1 MSVFRLPTNSRKYSP
16 NISPEFSFSTIKN
29 SKWSRC
35 TKKKNDVAILI
46 FGTNDCQDK
55 FANRV
60 NENLKFSLRNL
71 PFRCWK
77 NRLWDTCKK
86 KSTLRR
92 LVADQISNPFESLLK
107 ISTRIIRKL
116 ITPFV
121 NWSEERATKS
131 NKESRSDLNS
141 DQGSK
146 IPFKLHARTRSRA
159 LTNN

>member
-1 MSVFRLPTNSRKYSP
+1 MSVFRLPSNSRKYSP

-35 TKKKNDVAILI
+35 TKKITMSRFSCLERMIVKISLRI
-46 FGTNDCQDK
+46 
-55 FANRV
+55 
-60 NENLKFSLRNL
+60 ELMKFSLRNL

-107 ISTRIIRKL
+107 ISIRIIRKL

-131 NKESRSDLNS
+131 NKESRSE
-141 DQGSK
+141 
-146 IPFKLHARTRSRA
+146 FRSGLEDSLQA
-159 LTNN
+159 SCQNAVSSSNQ

>member
-1 MSVFRLPTNSRKYSP
+1 MSVFRLPSNSRKYSP

-35 TKKKNDVAILI
+35 TKKITMSRFSCLERMIVKISLRI
-46 FGTNDCQDK
+46 
-55 FANRV
+55 
-60 NENLKFSLRNL
+60 ELMKFSLRNL